1 MVDLNDVALFVQVVQ
16 AGSFAEAA
24 RRAGMPSNTLSRRI
38 QQLEAALG
46 ARLLHRSTRK
56 LTLTEAGAAFH
67 ARCAESVETLADAA
81 TDLAEGGPSPGGRIR
96 VAAPADFF
104 NWFPVDWMAE
114 FLRAYPKVKLEF
126 ALSDSRADLVS
137 ERIDVAIRGG
147 AVQEPTLVA
156 RRIGTGRHSLVASP
170 AYLAERG
177 MPQAPE
183 DLQAHDC
190 IVMSSA
196 SGRPVWRLAGADG
209 AGEEVAVSGRFHAN
223 SAQAL
228 LQAALAGLGIALL
241 PDVMITS
248 HIRAG
253 RLATVLSPY
262 GIAGV
267 DLHLVYQ
274 SRRQLPRAV
283 QAFVEFTMAKIRDS
297 GLICLR

>member
-38 QQLEAALG
+38 QQLEATLG

-67 ARCAESVETLADAA
+67 ARCADSVETLADAA
-81 TDLAEGGPSPGGRIR
+81 IDLAEGGPSPGGRIR

-104 NWFPVDWMAE
+104 NWFPMDWMAE
-114 FLRAYPKVKLEF
+114 FLRTYPKVKLEF
-126 ALSDSRADLVS
+126 SLSDSRADLVS

-147 AVQEPTLVA
+147 EVLEPTLVA

-177 MPQAPE
+177 TPQAPE
-183 DLQAHDC
+183 DLAAHDC
-190 IVMSSA
+190 IVMPSA
-196 SGRPVWRLAGADG
+196 SGRPLWRLTSPDG
-209 AGEEVAVSGRFHAN
+209 AAEVPVSGRFHAN

-241 PDVMITS
+241 PDVMS
-248 HIRAG
+248 APHVRG
-253 RLATVLSPY
+253 GQLATVLPSC
-262 GIAGV
+262 GIAGG

-283 QAFVEFTMAKIRDS
+283 QAFVEFTMAKIRES
-297 GLICLR
+297 GLVCLS

>member
-67 ARCAESVETLADAA
+67 ARCADSVETLADAA
-81 TDLAEGGPSPGGRIR
+81 TDLAEDGPSPGGRIR
-96 VAAPADFF
+96 IAAPADFF

-147 AVQEPTLVA
+147 EVQEPTLVA

-183 DLQAHDC
+183 DLPSHDC

-196 SGRPVWRLAGADG
+196 SGRPVWRLIGPEGAI
-209 AGEEVAVSGRFHAN
+209 EVPVSGRFHAN

-228 LQAALAGLGIALL
+228 LQAALSGLGIALL
-241 PDVMITS
+241 PDVMS
-248 HIRAG
+248 AAHIRDG
-253 RLATVLSPY
+253 RLAAVLSSY
-262 GIAGV
+262 GVAGV

-283 QAFVEFTMAKIRDS
+283 HAFVEFTMAKIRES
-297 GLICLR
+297 GLVCLN